1 MSEKQVHGSRVAL
14 VTGAARGIGAATVH
28 ELCRQGY
35 CVIAV
40 DVDGANI
47 DPDSIA
53 GVGYKLAGV
62 ADLEAVVAAHPDQII
77 PVTVDVRDLAA
88 LQDAASLA
96 IEHFGRLDAA
106 VAAAA
111 VIIGGQPLWETPT
124 NHLQTLLD
132 IDVLGVWNTAAAT
145 VPHMLSGPEPQGC
158 RFVAVASAA
167 GSHGLFRLAGY
178 NVAKHAVIG
187 LVRGLAA
194 DLVGTGVTAVA
205 VSPGSTNTHMLQA
218 TADIYGLQ
226 TVDEFIH
233 SSPIRRILRPE
244 ELAETIAFCCSHTGA
259 VLNGSGVAASGG
271 FVG

>member
-1 MSEKQVHGSRVAL
+1 MAEPRSPEPRVAL

-35 CVIAV
+35 RVIAL
-40 DVDGANI
+40 DIDGTTI
-47 DPDSIA
+47 DPARTA
-53 GVGYKLAGV
+53 GVDYALATASDLDAV
-62 ADLEAVVAAHPDQII
+62 AGAHPDHVT
-77 PVTVDVRDLAA
+77 PVTADVRDLTALRAA
-88 LQDAASLA
+88 ADLA
-96 IEHFGRLDAA
+96 IDRYGRLDVA

-111 VIIGGQPLWETPT
+111 VIIGGKPLWETPT
-124 NHLQTLLD
+124 EHLRTLLD
-132 IDVLGVWNTAAAT
+132 VDVIGVWNTATAT
-145 VPHMLSGPEPQGC
+145 IPHMLNNPDPAGC

-194 DLVGTGVTAVA
+194 DLVGTGVTSVA
-205 VSPGSTNTHMLQA
+205 VSPGSTDTQMLQA

-233 SSPIRRILRPE
+233 SSPIRRILKPE
-244 ELAETIAFCCSHTGA
+244 ELAQTIAFCCSHTGA
-259 VLNGSGVAASGG
+259 VLNGSVVSASGG